1 MECFMSSLALLD
13 DLELA
18 KPLSHQSMEGA
29 VTTLLHAIG
38 EDPGREGLVKTPER
52 VAKSLAFLTSGAD
65 KTMADVLNGAV
76 FNEDYDQMVLVKD
89 IEFYSLCE
97 HHMLP
102 FFGKAHIAYLPAG
115 RVVGLSKLPRLLEV
129 YARRL
134 QVQERLTQQV
144 AWAIQE
150 ALRPRGVAVMLEAAH
165 FCMMMR
171 GVEKQNSKS
180 VTSALLGEFR
190 NSPALRGEFLSAV
203 RG

>member
-1 MECFMSSLALLD
+1 MASLAFLD
-13 DLELA
+13 DLELTMPPA
-18 KPLSHQSMEGA
+18 ERTMERA
-29 VTTLLHAIG
+29 VIDLLQAVG
-38 EDPGREGLVKTPER
+38 EDPNREGLLKTPER
-52 VAKSLAFLTSGAD
+52 VARSLAFLTSGAA
-65 KTMADVLNGAV
+65 KTWADVLNGAV
-76 FNEDYDQMVLVKD
+76 FTEQYDQMVLVKD

-102 FFGKAHIAYLPAG
+102 FFGRAHIAYLPAG

-150 ALRPRGVAVMLEAAH
+150 ALQPRGVAVMLEAAH

-171 GVEKQNSKS
+171 GVEKQNSKT

-190 NSPALRGEFLSAV
+190 DSQALRGEFLSAV
-203 RG
+203 RGQAGS